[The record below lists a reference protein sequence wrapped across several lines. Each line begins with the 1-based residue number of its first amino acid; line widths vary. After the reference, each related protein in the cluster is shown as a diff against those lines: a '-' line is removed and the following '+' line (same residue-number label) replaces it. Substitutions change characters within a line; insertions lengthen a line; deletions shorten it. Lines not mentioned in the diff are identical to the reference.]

1 MVPRLCSAGSIAVGH
16 RPRYSE
22 THGILLDQGSNPCLL
37 HWQADSLPL
46 NHQGSPSHYLFA
58 APLQSPP
65 RPSHWLG
72 GAQGVPRAGS
82 QGPGHHGT
90 RTLPLTD
97 ALRHGW
103 TAAQEC
109 FIYLCQKSG
118 GSVPP
123 LLIPLEA
130 GCGSCVESRLC
141 GPWPSPVPWAGQRE
155 VHQDMDTSKD
165 RQILQQ
171 NSPEFSST
179 RLLYTH
185 SPKRM
190 LWSMSAGS
198 PVQAHLHRLTCTHPL
213 SHKQRHTHFHT
224 FPNPHVAPCAHVALY
239 LPTKVQIFISI
250 Q

>member
-1 MVPRLCSAGSIAVGH
+1 M
-16 RPRYSE
+16 
-22 THGILLDQGSNPCLL
+22 
-37 HWQADSLPL
+37 

-65 RPSHWLG
+65 RPSHGLG

-198 PVQAHLHRLTCTHPL
+198 PAQAHVHTPTFTQAEAHSFPHISKPTCGSMCSCCLVSSHEGTNIHLHTMIRFMWN
-213 SHKQRHTHFHT
+213 HTEH
-224 FPNPHVAPCAHVALY
+224 
-239 LPTKVQIFISI
+239 
-250 Q
+250 